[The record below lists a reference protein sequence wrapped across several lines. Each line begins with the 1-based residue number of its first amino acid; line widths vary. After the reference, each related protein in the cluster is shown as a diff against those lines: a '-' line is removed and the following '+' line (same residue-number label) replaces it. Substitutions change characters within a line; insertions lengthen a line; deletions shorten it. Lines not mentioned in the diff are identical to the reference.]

1 MRKVY
6 VFDLD
11 GTLVD
16 SMPYFT
22 KGILS
27 ILDDAGIQY
36 GSEMINVVTPL
47 GYTKSAE
54 LYVTMGVEQTVSEIV
69 STIEKR
75 LVCEYSENVKLKPG
89 VCDYLKQLYSDGARL
104 FVLTAS
110 PHIVTDICL
119 KNNGV
124 FDLFEKVWSVED
136 FGMSKSE
143 LKLFEIVAETIGCE
157 ASEVNYFD
165 DNITAVT
172 NSKRSG
178 YITYGVLDS
187 QTDDDIE
194 IIKKYSDVFIESFED
209 LVKN

>member
-36 GSEMINVVTPL
+36 GSEMINVVTPF

-89 VCDYLKQLYSDGARL
+89 VGDYLKQLYSDGARL

-209 LVKN
+209 IVKN